1 MKAVME
7 KMADYGDRVQFSMS
21 SGPEPSYQLTNSQEK
36 KMAFDRNHH
45 LLRPQEEDFAPGNVS
60 PVFSL
65 DQVKSLAAGVRTRSS
80 AGTRAPRAAKVAGTA
95 TRTTAAKLDEQFATE
110 RYEYFKTHRQMLP
123 QGLSGHSDEIVALMK
138 NGKSVEDAFN
148 EVIEKYF

>member
-1 MKAVME
+1 ME
-7 KMADYGDRVQFSMS
+7 KMADYGDRVQFSLS
-21 SGPEPSYQLTNSQEK
+21 SGGPEPSYQLTNSQEK

-45 LLRPQEEDFAPGNVS
+45 LLRPEEEDFAPGNVS

-65 DQVKSLAAGVRTRSS
+65 DQVKSLAAGSRTS
-80 AGTRAPRAAKVAGTA
+80 RAPRAAKAPGTT

-148 EVIEKYF
+148 EVIGKYF